1 MIIANPDLAT
11 NTLKVLP
18 RYYSNSVADVTI
30 TITNEDTRQ
39 DVTQITTNILKSD
52 GFLYFRTDANF
63 INNSTYRLKIFDNT
77 ESQVIFRGK
86 IFATT
91 QSKQNYLIHG

>member
-11 NTLKVLP
+11 NTLQVLP
-18 RYYSNSVADVTI
+18 RYYANSVADVTI

-39 DVTQITTNILKSD
+39 DVTQITTNILKKE
-52 GFLYFRTDANF
+52 GFLSFRTDANF
-63 INNSTYRLKIFDNT
+63 INNSTYRLKIFDNI